1 MDLNSP
7 ESWRRRP
14 NTTRN
19 SLADRSLRRCA
30 SLTSTSPYA
39 CSPATGPAEI
49 PHDVLGLTYARHWRL
64 LSAMAN
70 PSAGRISRGLA
81 ALSGEDR
88 ERLRRP
94 HPDLI
99 EVLDPRATSLLAA
112 DLLETTGPTSML
124 IAETMAAAIRQQSE
138 IYVGDPQNAVGPMRK
153 HARTLGVEIV
163 IVAPQ

>member
-1 MDLNSP
+1 MRVVDEYVAL
-7 ESWRRRP
+7 RV
-14 NTTRN
+14 
-19 SLADRSLRRCA
+19 LAGDW
-30 SLTSTSPYA
+30 
-39 CSPATGPAEI
+39 PAEI

-64 LSAMAN
+64 LSAMAK
-70 PSAGRISRGLA
+70 PRVGRISRGLA

-124 IAETMAAAIRQQSE
+124 IAETLAAAIRLQSE

-163 IVAPQ
+163 IVVPQ

>member
-1 MDLNSP
+1 MRVVD
-7 ESWRRRP
+7 EY
-14 NTTRN
+14 
-19 SLADRSLRRCA
+19 LALRVLA
-30 SLTSTSPYA
+30 
-39 CSPATGPAEI
+39 GDWPAEI

-124 IAETMAAAIRQQSE
+124 IAETLAAAIRQQSE